1 MKNLLTDLGTSGLG
15 LAFLERAI
23 ELPDHTV
30 LLDSTGADYS
40 YKQLLTKSLA
50 FAITLE
56 RVLAPFAEEPRVG
69 IVLPPGTLGGMVNVA
84 LAMTRRASVNLNAL
98 AGPVSLREQ
107 MEQAKLRHV
116 LLSRKAFDVLGGA
129 ALFESRALFVEDLLA
144 AITTEDL
151 GRARA
156 VCDLSLADV
165 RRISAA
171 VEAQARVATLLFSSG
186 STARAKAIQL
196 SHANVL
202 SNARAVAQAF
212 DFGRGDRL
220 LGVLPF
226 FHSFGYT
233 VTLWT
238 PLLAGAS
245 VIFHDNALDV
255 RAIGEAAQ
263 THRPTVLLATPA
275 LYQAWM
281 RRIEREQFS
290 SVRAAVVGAQRLQ
303 PILADA
309 WFERFGNRLYEGYGC
324 TEMSPVVS
332 ANLPER
338 HGDVRQREGSVGR
351 ALQGIK
357 LEIRDPKTGVAL
369 PSGVEG
375 DVWVRGP
382 GVMLGYLGDEA
393 ATRRAIVDGWY
404 DTQDVGKLD
413 SEGFL
418 TLTDRRSRFSKIGGE
433 MISHGAVECA
443 LSAAAVALGE
453 SSSQFALAVT
463 AIADEQ
469 RGERLMVLH
478 TPLKIGIDALLER
491 ARRDGLAN
499 LFTPRASDCIEVE
512 ALPQLA
518 SGKLDLGMLKRWA
531 SERRAHAT

>member
-23 ELPDHTV
+23 ELPEHQV
-30 LLDSTGADYS
+30 LLDSKGTGYS
-40 YKQLLTKSLA
+40 YKELLTKSLA
-50 FAITLE
+50 FAIALE
-56 RVLAPFAEEPRVG
+56 RVFAPFAEEPRVG

-107 MEQAKLRHV
+107 MQQAGLQHV
-116 LLSRKAFDVLGGA
+116 LLSRQAFEILGGA
-129 ALFESRALFVEDLLA
+129 ALFETRALFVEDLLA
-144 AITTEDL
+144 AITPEGL

-156 VCDLSLADV
+156 VSGMSLADV

-171 VEAQARVATLLFSSG
+171 VQAQERVATLLFSSG

-196 SHANVL
+196 SHDNVL

-212 DFGRGDRL
+212 EFGRADRL

-245 VIFHDNALDV
+245 VVFHDNALDV
-255 RAIGEAAQ
+255 RAIGEAAESY
-263 THRPTVLLATPA
+263 RPTVLLATPA

-281 RRIEREQFS
+281 RRIEPQQFS

-303 PILADA
+303 PTLAAA

-332 ANLPER
+332 ANLPE
-338 HGDVRQREGSVGR
+338 HKGDVRRREGSVGR
-351 ALQGIK
+351 ALQGIE
-357 LEIRDPKTGVAL
+357 LEIRDPATGAVL
-369 PSGVEG
+369 PAGGEG

-453 SSSQFALAVT
+453 SSTHFALAVT

-491 ARRDGLAN
+491 ARKDGLAN
-499 LFTPRASDCIEVE
+499 LFTPRASDCLEVE

-531 SERRAHAT
+531 SERRVRAT